1 LAAKQWVTW
10 MWLNGL
16 ERCASSTATGP
27 QNATVAAFSNDIKS
41 KASRSDVIGRA
52 IACTTWIVEPNI
64 HDLLASVGAVGELI
78 IEGPILARG
87 YLDDPEKTDL
97 AFVYPKWLAEDTSG
111 EIQRVYK
118 TEDLVRYDS
127 DGSIV
132 YLGRKDT
139 QVKLHGQRVEI
150 GEIENHL
157 WSHPLVKNALV
168 LLANIHP
175 RVPGLVAGVTLH
187 GDANPDI
194 DGTHLRLVEQ
204 GITTKNVNQVRNDLS
219 TQLPTHMIPTVW
231 LAVEELPFLPSGKLD
246 RKSVAQWIA
255 NMGRNVSSHNAL
267 RSAQQE
273 PQHPR
278 SPIGYKFRQMITQV
292 LRVDADQLQTDLS
305 FSSIGGDSIAAM
317 GAQSRCRDKG
327 IKIRCQD
334 IVKSNSICRNYANGE
349 P

>member
-1 LAAKQWVTW
+1 

-157 WSHPLVKNALV
+157 WSHPLVKYALV
-168 LLANIHP
+168 LLQISI
-175 RVPGLVAGVTLH
+175 LVS
-187 GDANPDI
+187 
-194 DGTHLRLVEQ
+194 
-204 GITTKNVNQVRNDLS
+204 QVLWLESRCTA
-219 TQLPTHMIPTVW
+219 TQIPTLTAHIYV
-231 LAVEELPFLPSGKLD
+231 L
-246 RKSVAQWIA
+246 
-255 NMGRNVSSHNAL
+255 SSKALLLRMSIRFAMICL
-267 RSAQQE
+267 RSF
-273 PQHPR
+273 PR
-278 SPIGYKFRQMITQV
+278 I
-292 LRVDADQLQTDLS
+292 
-305 FSSIGGDSIAAM
+305 
-317 GAQSRCRDKG
+317 
-327 IKIRCQD
+327 
-334 IVKSNSICRNYANGE
+334 
-349 P
+349 